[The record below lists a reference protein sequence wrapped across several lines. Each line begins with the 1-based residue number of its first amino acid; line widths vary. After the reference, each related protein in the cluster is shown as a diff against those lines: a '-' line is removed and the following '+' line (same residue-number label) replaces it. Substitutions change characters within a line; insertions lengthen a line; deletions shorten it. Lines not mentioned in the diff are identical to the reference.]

1 MEKFLENLRK
11 NIKACIASDP
21 DYAGLSI
28 TFECWTKPLE
38 SPEDNSYWFIIT
50 GTYHDTY
57 IEFGVNVIKGVAE
70 DGTAYAEDVKLCTDG
85 IAREMPMEG
94 YFEDPVEFEFAC
106 LWARDR
112 ATFDKREDSKVYNS
126 IMRGLNDAID
136 HAKNKK

>member
-28 TFECWTKPLE
+28 TLECWTKSRE
-38 SPEDNSYWFIIT
+38 SPEDKSYWFNIT

-57 IEFGVNVIKGVAE
+57 IEFGVDVIKGVAE

-85 IAREMPMEG
+85 IARPMPMEG

-112 ATFDKREDSKVYNS
+112 ATLE
-126 IMRGLNDAID
+126 G
-136 HAKNKK
+136 